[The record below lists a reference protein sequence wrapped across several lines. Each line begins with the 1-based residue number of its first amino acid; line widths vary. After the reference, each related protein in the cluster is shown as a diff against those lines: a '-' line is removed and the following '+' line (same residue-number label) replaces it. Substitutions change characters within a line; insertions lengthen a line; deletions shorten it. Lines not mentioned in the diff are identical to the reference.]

1 VHKAPFFYL
10 GKRKKTGLQFAKR
23 RYNVYTLLYIISD
36 FRKMDLQIAK
46 WGNSLALR
54 IPADYVRSIG
64 IKEGDHVQ
72 ASLTMDGGISIR
84 AAKWDRKAFANE
96 LHKVRESTTMGE
108 SVVEELRRGAR
119 Y

>member
-1 VHKAPFFYL
+1 M
-10 GKRKKTGLQFAKR
+10 
-23 RYNVYTLLYIISD
+23 N
-36 FRKMDLQIAK
+36 LQIAK

-72 ASLTMDGGISIR
+72 ANMNIDGGISIR

-96 LHKVRESTTMGE
+96 LKKSRDAMPMGE
-108 SVVEELRRGAR
+108 SVMEELRRGAR